1 MKDNVETRWSLHM
14 WVMNILNTMFSQ
26 CGIGFTH
33 SSTTEVTCHLCTQWG
48 HSDLLVEACGFLK
61 HDVIGSYWVTG
72 GKTTMKKKLFAWK
85 YTSSLAILK
94 GIFPWFLVFN
104 FLFITSSSYDKCIL
118 RWRVLHENKK
128 ESLSQ
133 NIGLVSWQQYAV
145 AAIIISLGKKE
156 RNKKP
161 FVKEKGENGARTSDI
176 NSNTA
181 YPHTRACFSLLAITS
196 HTAHH
201 LLLCFP
207 HFIPYTHCVHLF
219 YSQLSCLSLS
229 TSCHQ
234 NCLYFML
241 WSPAIHNSTTSH
253 LKCHFCS
260 LFVCFSVM
268 ACLGFTS
275 LWNT

>member
-1 MKDNVETRWSLHM
+1 M
-14 WVMNILNTMFSQ
+14 WNWFHTFIY
-26 CGIGFTH
+26 H
-33 SSTTEVTCHLCTQWG
+33 WG
-48 HSDLLVEACGFLK
+48 HMSSMYTVGAQWL
-61 HDVIGSYWVTG
+61 IGRGLWFPETWCYRFILSYRRENYH
-72 GKTTMKKKLFAWK
+72 KKKLFAWK

-133 NIGLVSWQQYAV
+133 NIGLVSWQQYSV